1 VNFDLQ
7 ESTIRLKALR
17 SSLLTGYREE
27 DLHQLRVT
35 LRRMRSV
42 LRKVALDEAREL
54 RRELGALAR
63 ATNGAR
69 DWDTLVASAQDQ
81 LGPEQLRALLPL
93 LEECHQG
100 ALAQVYRML
109 RSHQWRAALAR
120 WDALADIT
128 EMAVGCQAIATRELD
143 SILQRVNAAGRKA
156 MIRDDA
162 RRWHKLRIAIKELRY
177 TLDSLPHDAG
187 EPLTAMLLDECKS
200 LQSLLGD
207 WHDTVVHR
215 QLLDQLSAQESF
227 DATTSA
233 GVAAQALQQAL
244 AATGQRSLELIKQ
257 RLHQG
262 NLALAAE
269 VLAARD

>member
-1 VNFDLQ
+1 MNFELQ
-7 ESTIRLKALR
+7 QSTIRLKALR
-17 SSLLTGYREE
+17 SSLLAGYSEV

-63 ATNGAR
+63 ATNDAR

-81 LGPEQLRALLPL
+81 LGPEPLRALLPL
-93 LEECHQG
+93 LEKCHQV
-100 ALAQVYRML
+100 ARAQVYHML

-120 WDALADIT
+120 WDELADIT
-128 EMAVGCQAIATRELD
+128 EMAAGCQAIATRELD

-156 MIRDDA
+156 MIRDDP

-177 TLDSLPHDAG
+177 TLDTLPHDAG
-187 EPLTAMLLDECKS
+187 ESLTARLLDECKS

-215 QLLDQLSAQESF
+215 QLLDALSARESC
-227 DATTSA
+227 DSTTSA
-233 GVAAQALQQAL
+233 GVAAQVLQQAL
-244 AATGQRSLELIKQ
+244 AATGQRALELIKQ
-257 RLHQG
+257 RLRRG

-269 VLAARD
+269 ALAARD